1 MVKCGLDGSR
11 GLMYL
16 QLAQQLNPKSVEYW
30 MDVTAH
36 VLNSVGVVGREV
48 TCWPELVLEISLP
61 LWVQEPWE
69 GHGKGRRRAGK
80 AWACCPGILG
90 ELEGIGWIADGAE
103 MKRSIIREA

>member
-11 GLMYL
+11 GFVYL

-48 TCWPELVLEISLP
+48 TCWPKLVWEQKCATLSARALGRAREGQEKGWQNLGLLP
-61 LWVQEPWE
+61 RDPE
-69 GHGKGRRRAGK
+69 
-80 AWACCPGILG
+80 
-90 ELEGIGWIADGAE
+90 
-103 MKRSIIREA
+103 

>member
-36 VLNSVGVVGREV
+36 VLNSVGVAGREV
-48 TCWPELVLEISLP
+48 TCWPELVRELKSATLGARA
-61 LWVQEPWE
+61 LGRAWE
-69 GHGKGRRRAGK
+69 GQEKGWQSLGLLPRD
-80 AWACCPGILG
+80 PG
-90 ELEGIGWIADGAE
+90 
-103 MKRSIIREA
+103 